1 MSIFHGGTDLSR
13 RFSEGAA
20 DSYRREHWRLRYRV
34 PNGTCRSVGTGYP
47 ALKRWAIFTS
57 CLAFKSVSWGIS
69 AVSVVRVIQNF
80 CYSHIVTDQHHHI
93 DKPEPRWQALLAF
106 LAVGAIYLA
115 LPRNLVFGPIW
126 LLPTLIVVL
135 LIPTVVSHRIGKRSL
150 NRALGLIINGITT
163 IALIGSVVLLVRA
176 LPSHRESPLALLRSG
191 GLLWLTNVI
200 VFALWYWRLDGGG
213 PTLRHERKEFG
224 STSFL
229 FPQMQ
234 IPHDERAQFACAHW
248 RPRFV
253 DYFFVSFTQSSTF
266 GPTDAPL
273 LARWAK
279 IFAMIQI
286 SISLSIVILLISRA
300 VGVL

>member
-1 MSIFHGGTDLSR
+1 
-13 RFSEGAA
+13 
-20 DSYRREHWRLRYRV
+20 V
-34 PNGTCRSVGTGYP
+34 
-47 ALKRWAIFTS
+47 
-57 CLAFKSVSWGIS
+57 
-69 AVSVVRVIQNF
+69 AVQ
-80 CYSHIVTDQHHHI
+80 DHI

-115 LPRNLVFGPIW
+115 LPRDLIFGPTW
-126 LLPTLIVVL
+126 LLPTLIVGL
-135 LIPTVVSHRIGKRSL
+135 LIPTVVTHRTGRHSL
-150 NRALGLIINGITT
+150 NRVLGIIINGITT
-163 IALIGSVVLLVRA
+163 LALIGSVVLLVRA
-176 LPSHRESPLALLRSG
+176 LPSHREAPLELLLSG

-213 PTLRHERKEFG
+213 PTVRREQKKFG

-234 IPHDERAQFACAHW
+234 VPHDERAQFACTGW
-248 RPRFV
+248 RPHFIDYLFV
-253 DYFFVSFTQSSTF
+253 AFTHSSTF

-279 IFAMIQI
+279 IFAMLQI
-286 SISLSIVILLISRA
+286 FISLSIVILLISRA

>member
-1 MSIFHGGTDLSR
+1 V
-13 RFSEGAA
+13 AA
-20 DSYRREHWRLRYRV
+20 DSGYSEV
-34 PNGTCRSVGTGYP
+34 VGDQ
-47 ALKRWAIFTS
+47 
-57 CLAFKSVSWGIS
+57 
-69 AVSVVRVIQNF
+69 QN
-80 CYSHIVTDQHHHI
+80 HL

-115 LPRNLVFGPIW
+115 LPRDLIVGPTW

-135 LIPTVVSHRIGKRSL
+135 LIPTVVTHRTGKRSL
-150 NRALGLIINGITT
+150 NRVLGIIINGITT
-163 IALIGSVVLLVRA
+163 LALIGSVILLVRT
-176 LPSHRESPLALLRSG
+176 LPSHRAAPLKLLFSG
-191 GLLWLTNVI
+191 GLLWLTNVL

-213 PTLRHERKEFG
+213 PTVRHEEKKFG

-234 IPHDERAQFACAHW
+234 VPRDERVQFACAQW
-248 RPRFV
+248 RPRFL
-253 DYFFVSFTQSSTF
+253 DYLFVAFTQSSTF

-279 IFAMIQI
+279 VLGIIQVF
-286 SISLSIVILLISRA
+286 ISLSIVILLISRA

>member
-1 MSIFHGGTDLSR
+1 MT
-13 RFSEGAA
+13 
-20 DSYRREHWRLRYRV
+20 
-34 PNGTCRSVGTGYP
+34 N
-47 ALKRWAIFTS
+47 
-57 CLAFKSVSWGIS
+57 
-69 AVSVVRVIQNF
+69 
-80 CYSHIVTDQHHHI
+80 QHDHI
-93 DKPEPRWQALLAF
+93 DKPEPRWQALLAV

-115 LPRNLVFGPIW
+115 LPRNLIVGPIW
-126 LLPTLIVVL
+126 LLPTLIVILV
-135 LIPTVVSHRIGKRSL
+135 IPTVISHRTGKRSL
-150 NRALGLIINGITT
+150 NRALGTIINGITT
-163 IALIGSVVLLVRA
+163 FALIGSVILLVRT
-176 LPSHRESPLALLRSG
+176 LPSHKEDPLQLLFSG
-191 GLLWLTNVI
+191 ALLWLTNVI

-234 IPHDERAQFACAHW
+234 IPHDERAQFACTGW

-253 DYFFVSFTQSSTF
+253 DYLFVSFTQSSTF

-279 IFAMIQI
+279 ILAMIQVF
-286 SISLSIVILLISRA
+286 ISLSIVILLISRA